1 MEVSRVRLL
10 FLIVAAATTLP
21 GCALLER
28 NGEGGGFVPSPA
40 MPAAT
45 SDASQTA
52 NVRASGS
59 QEPSSDAVP
68 EERPIIEP
76 QVERREIRRTRI
88 DTEDFELGAY
98 AGILSIEDFESN
110 VVYGLRLAYHLTE
123 DFFLEA
129 SLGQSRA
136 GRTSYEKLSGSAE
149 LLTDDDRDY
158 TYYALSAGWNALP
171 GEIFIGKSRAY
182 NTAFYLIAGLG
193 STRFAGDDRFTVSGG
208 FGYRI
213 LPADWIAVHFDVRDH
228 VYDIDLLGEK
238 KIVNNL
244 EAHLGLSIFF

>member
-1 MEVSRVRLL
+1 MEVSRLRLL
-10 FLIVAAATTLP
+10 FLIALAATTLP
-21 GCALLER
+21 GCALFR
-28 NGEGGGFVPSPA
+28 RGE
-40 MPAAT
+40 PAAAEPAAQAGEPVT
-45 SDASQTA
+45 
-52 NVRASGS
+52 G
-59 QEPSSDAVP
+59 EPSNQ
-68 EERPIIEP
+68 PIIEP
-76 QVERREIRRTRI
+76 QVERREIERTRI

-98 AGILSIEDFESN
+98 VGILSIEDFESN
-110 VVYGLRLAYHLTE
+110 VVYGARLAYHLTE

-129 SLGQSRA
+129 TAGRSRA
-136 GRTSYEKLSGSAE
+136 GRTSYENLSGSAD
-149 LLTDDDRDY
+149 LLTDSERDY

-171 GEIFIGKSRAY
+171 GEIFLGKNRAY
-182 NTAFYLIAGLG
+182 NTSFYLVAGIG
-193 STRFAGDDRFTVSGG
+193 STTFAGDDRFTVNGG

>member
-1 MEVSRVRLL
+1 MEVSRLRFLL
-10 FLIVAAATTLP
+10 LIALAATTLP
-21 GCALLER
+21 GCALFRRDEP
-28 NGEGGGFVPSPA
+28 VPP
-40 MPAAT
+40 AT
-45 SDASQTA
+45 SEQQAAAQPVT
-52 NVRASGS
+52 G
-59 QEPSSDAVP
+59 EPSDQ
-68 EERPIIEP
+68 PIIDP

-98 AGILSIEDFESN
+98 VGILSIEDFESN
-110 VVYGLRLAYHLTE
+110 VVYGARLAYHLTE

-129 SLGQSRA
+129 TVGQSRA
-136 GRTSYEKLSGSAE
+136 GRTSYENLSGSAD
-149 LLTDDDRDY
+149 LLTDGERDY

-171 GEIFIGKSRAY
+171 GEIFLGRNRAY
-182 NTAFYLIAGLG
+182 NTAFYLVTGIG